1 MDENMHENS
10 EEVMVSIVIPVYN
23 QEKYIS
29 NCLNSLL
36 KQTYRK
42 IEIIVID
49 DGSTDRSFDIISS
62 FAFRDKR
69 IKLIHID
76 NAGVSNARNIGI
88 QNASGKYI
96 SFVDA
101 DDEVCEYYIEYLLY
115 ALEITGLR
123 MAMCNY
129 EQVGEKHSTSWNVEN
144 MSVRQMDVFS
154 DYDYSTSFQ
163 LRHVWGT
170 IFLLEDVIQ
179 FRFDTSL
186 SVGEDA
192 LFVAHLVS
200 LNKRFAVVDQIL
212 YKYILHNNT
221 LSHGEFN
228 DKKATCYV
236 AWQEIVKLY
245 QTACPRLLPGCYISM
260 ATEIIS
266 ATNNILYDGMTPRKE
281 YNKKLFCMSMGY
293 ARRILI
299 PILQSNWYYKNKILY
314 VLFCIS
320 PKIHHALLSRRTC
333 NKQNKSGNQNDT

>member
-1 MDENMHENS
+1 MEDNIHDNS
-10 EEVMVSIVIPVYN
+10 EEALVSIVIPVYN

-29 NCLNSLL
+29 NCLNNLL

-42 IEIIVID
+42 IEIVVID
-49 DGSTDRSFDIISS
+49 DGSTDCSFDIVSS

-101 DDEVCEYYIEYLLY
+101 DDEVCEYYIEYLLC
-115 ALEITGLR
+115 ALETTRLR
-123 MAMCNY
+123 MAICNY
-129 EQVGEKHSTSWNVEN
+129 EQVRENQHSTSWNVEN

-154 DYDYSTSFQ
+154 EYDYSASFQ

-170 IFLLEDVIQ
+170 LFLLEDVIR

-192 LFVAHLVS
+192 LFIAHLVS
-200 LNKRFAVVDQIL
+200 LNRRFAVVDQIL
-212 YKYILHNNT
+212 YKYVLHNNT

-228 DKKATCYV
+228 DKKATCYA
-236 AWQEIVKLY
+236 AWMEMANLY
-245 QTACPRLLPGCYISM
+245 QTTCPKLVPGCYISL
-260 ATEIIS
+260 AKEIIS
-266 ATNNILYDGMTPRKE
+266 ATESILYDRMIPRKE
-281 YNKKLFCMSMGY
+281 YNKKLFRMSMVY

-299 PILQSNWYYKNKILY
+299 PVLQSNWYYKNKILY
-314 VLFCIS
+314 ILFCIT
-320 PKIHHALLSRRTC
+320 PKIYYALLCRRTYY
-333 NKQNKSGNQNDT
+333 KQNRTKNST